1 MREYLDAIDVDSAE
15 TVLDMGC
22 GTGVAARN
30 RSSSEFSG
38 QGSGIGLS
46 PCLAEA
52 ARRLVDEEG
61 LGGRVEFRSW
71 DKRDLDHS
79 DGKFEAVSAHTL
91 VSHVPEALTVLKI
104 AGRPSNQAD

>member
-1 MREYLDAIDVDSAE
+1 
-15 TVLDMGC
+15 
-22 GTGVAARN
+22 
-30 RSSSEFSG
+30 
-38 QGSGIGLS
+38 
-46 PCLAEA
+46 
-52 ARRLVDEEG
+52 VDEEG

>member
-1 MREYLDAIDVDSAE
+1 
-15 TVLDMGC
+15 
-22 GTGVAARN
+22 
-30 RSSSEFSG
+30 
-38 QGSGIGLS
+38 
-46 PCLAEA
+46 
-52 ARRLVDEEG
+52 LVDEEG

>member
-1 MREYLDAIDVDSAE
+1 MRLLSTPPRLYLIWAAE
-15 TVLDMGC
+15 NRSS
-22 GTGVAARN
+22 GTYD